1 MTNVETYAQEREQ
14 FGVPIGSFQRVQDV
28 IIDMDI
34 TLEQG
39 LTWLID
45 LTNRYDDNTLDRES
59 AAKVKIECSQSL
71 RSHDNG
77 HGNMWWSFFFRRVWF
92 D

>member
-1 MTNVETYAQEREQ
+1 MAAVYSLQVCLWLLLAFAFDKCRTYSQEREQ

-45 LTNRYDDNTLDRES
+45 LTNRYDDRYL
-59 AAKVKIECSQSL
+59 
-71 RSHDNG
+71 G
-77 HGNMWWSFFFRRVWF
+77 
-92 D
+92 